1 MAECL
6 QSEIKHLF
14 GPASANNH
22 MCAFR
27 TNYTLSKDPDERMGI
42 VDDAVSF
49 VKGTMSKL
57 KSDSGGFFT
66 VSHTQPSCTSAC
78 LSIVILLGVLSIGSL
93 YPVCAKFM
101 KSHIIWEGMLIRAAC

>member
-6 QSEIKHLF
+6 QSELKHLF
-14 GPASANNH
+14 WPASADKH

-27 TNYTLSKDPDERMGI
+27 TNYTLSKDPDESMGI

-78 LSIVILLGVLSIGSL
+78 LSLVILLGVLSIGSL
-93 YPVCAKFM
+93 YPVCVM
-101 KSHIIWEGMLIRAAC
+101 LLKSHIVWEGMLISAVS

>member
-1 MAECL
+1 
-6 QSEIKHLF
+6 
-14 GPASANNH
+14 

-27 TNYTLSKDPDERMGI
+27 TNYTLTKDPDESMGI
-42 VDDAVSF
+42 VDDAVAF

-78 LSIVILLGVLSIGSL
+78 LSLVYWQSP
-93 YPVCAKFM
+93 YPVCIVLLKF
-101 KSHIIWEGMLIRAAC
+101 HFCGRGC

>member
-1 MAECL
+1 
-6 QSEIKHLF
+6 
-14 GPASANNH
+14 

-27 TNYTLSKDPDERMGI
+27 TNYTLSKDPDESMGI

-66 VSHTQPSCTSAC
+66 VSYTQPSCTSAC
-78 LSIVILLGVLSIGSL
+78 LSLVNLLGVLSVGSQCIL
-93 YPVCAKFM
+93 CV
-101 KSHIIWEGMLIRAAC
+101 